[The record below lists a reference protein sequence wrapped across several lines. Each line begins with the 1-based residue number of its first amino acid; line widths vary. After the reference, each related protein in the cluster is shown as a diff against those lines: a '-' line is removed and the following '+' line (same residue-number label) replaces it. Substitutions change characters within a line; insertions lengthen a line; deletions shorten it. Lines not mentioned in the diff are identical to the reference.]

1 MNQTTNTLQ
10 WLSKRMDQAVAA
22 IQEQQNLEQEVHLL
36 IKTSN
41 SLIEKLESRDKEIVQ
56 LRAELM
62 LLRNQLSAF
71 VTVEAME
78 ADE

>member
-1 MNQTTNTLQ
+1 MTQME

-22 IQEQQNLEQEVHLL
+22 LQHQQELESEVHLL

-41 SLIEKLESRDKEIVQ
+41 SLIEKLERRDREIVA
-56 LRAELM
+56 LRAEMM

-71 VTVEAME
+71 VTVEE
-78 ADE
+78 IQGDE